1 MPKSIMTVMDVF
13 TQFYLNKFAGRAL
26 NWKLSEG
33 TADLRMIVGD
43 QTKHELT
50 VSTLQMCAL
59 LLFN

>member
-1 MPKSIMTVMDVF
+1 MDVF